1 MNILSSISYT
11 PPLYNAMLRI
21 AADTISAVDPRI
33 LSVVAGVGLGI
44 VGSQLF
50 LQSNNQRPQIETSL
64 ENTGNSPAKSSWFQ
78 NKWNGVNWKYVGA
91 GVALAGLG
99 LSSVAVQALASPSQ
113 KPQVSPIP
121 QSELNSIGTS
131 TPTRPPFQYDHSE
144 LSEPIKDMLAIE
156 PDSDGYIDTYD
167 LYQSK
172 YIAKSYKM
180 TCAAFK
186 FLYEN
191 PNYAYTER
199 RSTWSPVFKKIESQ
213 EDLEKI
219 NKSGKYTVMGKF
231 RTYEGIN
238 AKEIQYTCK
247 QTGLFNEKKA

>member
-11 PPLYNAMLRI
+11 PPLYSAMLKI
-21 AADTISAVDPRI
+21 ATDTISAVDPRI

-50 LQSNNQRPQIETSL
+50 LQSNNQKPQIETSL
-64 ENTGNSPAKSSWFQ
+64 ENTGNSPPKSSWFQ

-91 GVALAGLG
+91 GAALAGLG
-99 LSSVAVQALASPSQ
+99 LGFVAAQALASPLQ
-113 KPQVSPIP
+113 KPQMSPIP
-121 QSELNSIGTS
+121 QSELNPIGTS

-156 PDSDGYIDTYD
+156 PDSDGFIDTYD

-172 YIAKSYKM
+172 YVKGKSSHL

-199 RSTWSPVFKKIESQ
+199 RSTMSPVLKKIESQ

-219 NKSGKYTVMGKF
+219 NKGGKYTVMGKF
-231 RTYEGIN
+231 RTYEGIDVRD
-238 AKEIQYTCK
+238 IQYNCK
-247 QTGLFNEKKA
+247 QTGLFGNKA